1 MVTEPDR
8 HQLREADARPLP
20 LASDVH
26 WTPEGWEVEIGII
39 LETTGGGYSSS
50 LREALA

>member
-1 MVTEPDR
+1 M
-8 HQLREADARPLP
+8 RPLP

-26 WTPEGWEVEIGII
+26 WTPEGWEVESGII